1 MLLLH
6 GENTGRPRNQ
16 GLEFFE
22 IIVFRRMG
30 WTPKSPCYH
39 SKNKHIS
46 NKVAGD
52 VDTLWNF
59 QHDLRIT
66 PTPGHQDSRFQ
77 GPTVQQCHCLRLKSL
92 SAWLIWTRVVVL
104 ATPSQPGHSQAVWFQ
119 VSRVYHFNSRYSVT
133 IDRVNKNKV
142 HSGEDGNNN

>member
-1 MLLLH
+1 M
-6 GENTGRPRNQ
+6 
-16 GLEFFE
+16 
-22 IIVFRRMG
+22 
-30 WTPKSPCYH
+30 
-39 SKNKHIS
+39 
-46 NKVAGD
+46 AGD

-77 GPTVQQCHCLRLKSL
+77 GPTMPQLRLKSL

-133 IDRVNKNKV
+133 IDRANQNKGSTVGRMETITKEFLSVFWSYPLDQKNRFRPNRLNYK
-142 HSGEDGNNN
+142 